1 MLQEGDKPLVPFP
14 SQKNVSTLEATSLS
28 VITQVISDLWFFSA
42 FWWFLSGRIEWPTW
56 SCSRK
61 FPRRVYWQG
70 MTWQYSFTLMRFCRS
85 IFPPLF
91 FCLFSFCW
99 LVLLAFKTTLAFPSN
114 YQTVSAF
121 RVWFREGSHTRCDC
135 ANCVVNM
142 GNVVALLGTCM
153 SLLWQWLVLLGSLS
167 LTNQVERV
175 ENEIWCIP

>member
-1 MLQEGDKPLVPFP
+1 MV
-14 SQKNVSTLEATSLS
+14 
-28 VITQVISDLWFFSA
+28 FFSVLMVSIRQNWMA
-42 FWWFLSGRIEWPTW
+42 NVVLFQEVSSTSILTGYDLTVFIYANEILSEHF
-56 SCSRK
+56 S
-61 FPRRVYWQG
+61 
-70 MTWQYSFTLMRFCRS
+70 SFF
-85 IFPPLF
+85 F

-175 ENEIWCIP
+175 ENEIWRIP